1 MQTKVQ
7 KYFRMIKDHPALF
20 EGAHDVHTPQT
31 LVEEIID
38 TAVISGQVL
47 VMFNIEFAI
56 SLVYN
61 YNVDPTLITFYS
73 DHSNKTKIA
82 QQLGINHI
90 TSLDQTMKFDVILA
104 NPPYNDAVGNNR
116 LEAKNTNNSN
126 LYFDFIKQSFKLCP
140 SGTVAMIV
148 PAAWMQ
154 NDKIRQEVL
163 DAGLQTVSSV
173 DSAHFPGVGIRSGIS
188 AFTAVRGYNQN
199 ITVRN
204 GPAVYSISRTA
215 TLSFDDPFKF
225 TIVSKVKSN
234 GTIADKLKH
243 GPYKV
248 PVGTKGSIDRL
259 IAAAPTFSKTATAQH
274 TVKVLIYAG
283 GTTAP
288 EQYAYSTIDH
298 STSQYGIAIPLA
310 SDKYMLGA
318 VRMVDP
324 GIGVSDRLKVMYFT
338 TRAEAVNAQS
348 YLNSKIVKFVMKTT
362 KHNDT
367 VNTNKNSF
375 GNIPLVNFS
384 KSWTDADLYAL
395 FNLTQLEVDYIES
408 VVN

>member
-7 KYFRMIKDHPALF
+7 KYFRMIKDYPTLF
-20 EGAHDVHTPQT
+20 EGAHTVHTPQA

-38 TAVISGQVL
+38 SITISGQVL
-47 VMFNIEFAI
+47 IMFNIEFAV

-61 YNVDPTLITFYS
+61 YNIDPTSITFYS
-73 DHSNKTKIA
+73 DHPNKTKIA
-82 QQLGINHI
+82 QQLGIKHI
-90 TSLDQTMKFDVILA
+90 TTLDQFMKFDVILA
-104 NPPYNDAVGNNR
+104 NPPYNDVVGNNR

-173 DSAHFPGVGIRSGIS
+173 DSSHFPGVGIRSGIS
-188 AFTAVRGYNQN
+188 AFTAVHGYNQN
-199 ITVRN
+199 ITVKN
-204 GPAVYSISRTA
+204 GPAVYSIGRSA

-225 TIVSKVKSN
+225 IIVAKIKTNS
-234 GTIADKLKH
+234 TLATKLKY
-243 GPYKV
+243 GPYQV

-259 IAAAPTFSKTATAQH
+259 IASTPTFSKTATASH
-274 TVKVLIYAG
+274 KFKVLIYAG
-283 GTTAP
+283 GAQSP
-288 EQYAYSTIDH
+288 EQFVYSTVDQ
-298 STSQYGIAIPLA
+298 TGTQYGLAIPVA
-310 SDKYMLGA
+310 SDKYMLGVA
-318 VRMVDP
+318 RMVDP
-324 GIGVSDRLKVMYFT
+324 GVGVSDRLKVIYFNNQT
-338 TRAEAVNAQS
+338 QAQNAQA
-348 YLNSKIVKFVMKTT
+348 YLNSKLVRFVMKTT

-375 GNIPLVNFS
+375 GNIPLVNFN
-384 KSWTDADLYAL
+384 KSWTDAGLYAL
-395 FNLTQLEVDYIES
+395 FNLTQQEIDYIES
-408 VVN
+408 IVN